1 MKLELIWFE
10 RASDA
15 TVTIGVVDLLYNR
28 TEAAFFKWNGF
39 TTPFKLLSLYF
50 ASLFAYEEQD
60 ALIILYEQIVGT
72 GSFSCLPTVN
82 TSNYL
87 NHESFDRLSSS

>member
-1 MKLELIWFE
+1 MKLELIWV
-10 RASDA
+10 ASDA
-15 TVTIGVVDLLYNR
+15 TVTTGVVGLLYNR

-87 NHESFDRLSSS
+87 NHERFD

>member
-1 MKLELIWFE
+1 MKIELIWFE

-15 TVTIGVVDLLYNR
+15 TVTTGVVGLLYNR
-28 TEAAFFKWNGF
+28 TKAAFFKGSGF
-39 TTPFKLLSLYF
+39 TTPFKRLKLYF
-50 ASLFAYEEQD
+50 ASLFAFEEQD
-60 ALIILYEQIVGT
+60 DLIILYEQIVGP

-87 NHESFDRLSSS
+87 NHESFD

>member
-1 MKLELIWFE
+1 MKQELIWFE

-15 TVTIGVVDLLYNR
+15 TVTTGVLSLLYNR
-28 TEAAFFKWNGF
+28 TEAVFFKWSDF
-39 TTPFKLLSLYF
+39 TTPFKLLTLYF

-60 ALIILYEQIVGT
+60 ALIILYEHIVGT

-87 NHESFDRLSSS
+87 NHESFD